1 MTAVNI
7 RVAEALLPFFETAFQ
22 TLGATEIDRIA
33 DATDGTIII
42 VTVDMPGAPAEAH
55 TMNADL
61 TFATDRPVHIKT
73 ATYLDAHGAE
83 LGTVTYP

>member
-22 TLGATEIDRIA
+22 ALGATEINRTVAPD
-33 DATDGTIII
+33 DAYLTI

-55 TMNADL
+55 TMDADL
-61 TFATDRPVHIKT
+61 TFATGRPVHIET
-73 ATYLDAHGAE
+73 ATYLDVRGTE
-83 LGTVTYP
+83 LATVTYP